1 MKISEIIRESQE
13 AVPTVEL
20 TKAASGFEPPK
31 KTIKAYKLFRVNANR
46 PGELFPLFVNADK
59 PVEIGKWYEAEVG
72 EMSGDKVKSKIGNL
86 AYRPGWHAGDSP
98 LATHIGDFTPQQ
110 KAQKAR
116 AEDARKSA
124 MQTALA
130 DPRFT
135 DSYQQADAA
144 TKKKLLADLKA
155 SINKKYPYPKGTTT
169 PSIRPDNQVWAE
181 VEMPADYDWQSEA
194 DKRGINPKGKF
205 IAKTAHITDQI
216 PKGGH
221 YRYKTNTNMT
231 GNWIIGGAMKVTRAL
246 SDQEVEQLNTKVG
259 AADLARTRPFDNKK
273 YGF

>member
-1 MKISEIIRESQE
+1 MNEESMPS
-13 AVPTVEL
+13 AEL
-20 TKAASGFEPPK
+20 TKADGDFIPPK
-31 KTIKAYKLFRVNANR
+31 KTIKAYKLFRVNASR

-72 EMSGDKVKSKIGNL
+72 EMSGGKVKSKIGKL

-110 KAQKAR
+110 KAQKAKAEEAR
-116 AEDARKSA
+116 AAA
-124 MQTALA
+124 MKIALA
-130 DPRFT
+130 DADFIQK
-135 DSYQQADAA
+135 YQQANITA
-144 TKKKLLADLKA
+144 KKKMLSDLKTT
-155 SINKKYPYPKGTTT
+155 INKKFPYPKGTTT

-194 DKRGINPKGKF
+194 DKRGMNPKGKF
-205 IAKTAHITDQI
+205 VPKAAHITDQI

-231 GNWIIGGAMKVTRAL
+231 GNWIIGGAMKVIRLL
-246 SDQEVEQLNTKVG
+246 SDQEVEKLNAG
-259 AADLARTRPFDNKK
+259 IGSRDLARLQPFDSVK

>member
-1 MKISEIIRESQE
+1 MRISEILKEDAKPSVHLE
-13 AVPTVEL
+13 KADSDFVPPT
-20 TKAASGFEPPK
+20 

-72 EMSGDKVKSKIGNL
+72 EMAGDKVKSKIGNL

-116 AEDARKSA
+116 AEDARKEE
-124 MQTALA
+124 MQKILSLPEFAE
-130 DPRFT
+130 R
-135 DSYQQADAA
+135 YKQADET
-144 TKKKLLADLKA
+144 TKKNMLADLKKN
-155 SINKKYPYPKGTTT
+155 INAKFPYPKGTTT
-169 PSIRPDNQVWAE
+169 PSIRPENQVWAE

-194 DKRGINPKGKF
+194 EKRGINPKGKF
-205 IAKTAHITDQI
+205 IAKAAHITDQI

-231 GNWIIGGAMKVTRAL
+231 GSWIIGGAMKVTRVL
-246 SDQEVEQLNTKVG
+246 SDREVEQLNAKMG
-259 AADLARTRPFDNKK
+259 IGDLPRSKPFDTKK

>member
-1 MKISEIIRESQE
+1 MKISEIINEN
-13 AVPTVEL
+13 AVPSVEL
-20 TKAASGFEPPK
+20 TKAPANFVPPT
-31 KTIKAYKLFRVNANR
+31 KTIKAYKLFRVNVSR

-110 KAQKAR
+110 KAQKAK
-116 AEDARKSA
+116 AEDARKAA
-124 MQTALA
+124 MKAALT
-130 DPRFT
+130 DPGFT
-135 DSYQQADAA
+135 DAYQEADA
-144 TKKKLLADLKA
+144 TSKKKLLADLKMK
-155 SINKKYPYPKGTTT
+155 IKKKYPYPKGTTT

-194 DKRGINPKGKF
+194 DKRGINAKGKF

-216 PKGGH
+216 PKAGH
-221 YRYKTNTNMT
+221 YRYKTNSNMT
-231 GNWIIGGAMKVTRAL
+231 GNWIIGGAMKVTRVL
-246 SDQEVEQLNTKVG
+246 SDQEVEQLNAKVG